1 MPLSDHRRSAVLVP
15 VKAFAEAKRRLAPA
29 LDPPARA
36 ALAEAMA
43 GAVLAAASPL
53 PAWVVCDDDGVA
65 SWARAQGAEVIWR
78 PERGLVG
85 AVTDG
90 VAALAA
96 KGFATVIVAHGDLPL
111 ATELAPVG
119 EFDGVTLVPDRRGD
133 GTNVAAVPAA
143 CGFGFAYGPGSFRR
157 HCDEV
162 RRLGLPLRVLRDPAL
177 GWDVD
182 LPDDLVLPAPGMAQG

>member
-1 MPLSDHRRSAVLVP
+1 MPPSDHRRTAVLVP
-15 VKAFAEAKRRLAPA
+15 VKAFVAAKRRLAPA
-29 LDPPARA
+29 LDPSARA

-43 GAVLAAASPL
+43 GTVLAAAAPL
-53 PAWVVCDDDGVA
+53 PAWVVCDDEGVA
-65 SWARAQGAEVIWR
+65 GWARAHGAEVVWR
-78 PERGLVG
+78 PERGLDG

-96 KGFATVIVAHGDLPL
+96 RGFATVIVAHGDLPL

-133 GTNVAAVPAA
+133 GTNVAAVPAT

-157 HCDEV
+157 HCDEA

-182 LPDDLVLPAPGMAQG
+182 VPDDLALPSPGATRG